1 MFCSLILAAALAG
14 QAPRPTPG
22 DAAAGITTTNARGL
36 TPEQRREAARARNLA
51 RTRQAQVAREQARSD
66 AYEWMLHEER
76 MAPVYA
82 AQQAAQVQAY
92 SQLQSAEA
100 WQNIG
105 IAARVDAETRRL
117 RYLSQY
123 GPGQL
128 MILNAPRVITP
139 AEVIQSQLGPR

>member
-1 MFCSLILAAALAG
+1 MFCSLILAAALAS
-14 QAPRPTPG
+14 QAKPAP
-22 DAAAGITTTNARGL
+22 AATATATAAPVTRGL
-36 TPEQRREAARARNLA
+36 TPERREAARARNAARARQARADRDLA
-51 RTRQAQVAREQARSD
+51 RQD

-92 SQLQSAEA
+92 YQMQSAQA
-100 WQNIG
+100 MQDVG
-105 IAARVDAETRRL
+105 IAARQDAETRRL

-123 GPGQL
+123 GPGQM
-128 MILNAPRVITP
+128 MIMNAPRAITP